1 MFDGKPEYAGYDPD
15 KYLEMY
21 ENAEGNSSKD
31 KINALRREK
40 YQQNKDKINAQKRAA
55 YAKRRLLQKDKSN
68 DNIKGAFDIG
78 VGKPVDFDKE
88 ADFRIDIPYYS
99 KDLNDALSTAARKV
113 AENGGQDSYEYAS
126 IIDLSNGKVN
136 YYYQFLRDNPNDHY
150 AMVHNHNTES
160 GLSLPDLQELS
171 MWQNL
176 DCVCA
181 VTNNG
186 YSSSV
191 VTNGLKSNDYLYLEF
206 EDVGK
211 GVNNR
216 LEKELKMVDA
226 ALKKYT
232 KGGIFNYDGRR
243 K

>member
-1 MFDGKPEYAGYDPD
+1 
-15 KYLEMY
+15 
-21 ENAEGNSSKD
+21 
-31 KINALRREK
+31 
-40 YQQNKDKINAQKRAA
+40 
-55 YAKRRLLQKDKSN
+55 
-68 DNIKGAFDIG
+68 
-78 VGKPVDFDKE
+78 
-88 ADFRIDIPYYS
+88 
-99 KDLNDALSTAARKV
+99 
-113 AENGGQDSYEYAS
+113 
-126 IIDLSNGKVN
+126 
-136 YYYQFLRDNPNDHY
+136 
-150 AMVHNHNTES
+150 MVHNHNTES

-206 EDVGK
+206 EDAGK
-211 GVNNR
+211 NVDSR

-226 ALKKYT
+226 AVKKYT